1 MFAANRGVLD
11 KVTGG
16 FIVAD
21 TAAVIEAK
29 LAAFGADVANIKS
42 IVATD
47 ATVRVSEA
55 VFAANRGVLDKVAG
69 GFIVS
74 DTAINIQANLVALGA
89 DVAYIRSMVATNAPP
104 TVPIAQFDSFGAL
117 LNKLSGGFSISDT
130 AANIGAA
137 LTSLVADNGHLAT
150 ITATGG
156 PLTVSAAA
164 FLADETTLNKVIDGI
179 EIADTTTHFA
189 ADALQLL
196 ADFGH
201 VRAVAFTDPG
211 APAITLTVAQAT
223 QAQPLLAKIVSGYV
237 LNETS
242 ASGVT
247 TLGHGDN
254 LTIAAAPGDDTITGG
269 GVNETFVFGDNF
281 DHAVLTD
288 FSSHISGAG
297 HDIIQLAKTDYG
309 SFSLLTQNEASP
321 QGANVSLKGASGDVL
336 VIENLTL
343 GALNGASADFKFA

>member
-1 MFAANRGVLD
+1 MRCQ
-11 KVTGG
+11 
-16 FIVAD
+16 I
-21 TAAVIEAK
+21 
-29 LAAFGADVANIKS
+29 
-42 IVATD
+42 
-47 ATVRVSEA
+47 
-55 VFAANRGVLDKVAG
+55 
-69 GFIVS
+69 
-74 DTAINIQANLVALGA
+74 
-89 DVAYIRSMVATNAPP
+89 
-104 TVPIAQFDSFGAL
+104 
-117 LNKLSGGFSISDT
+117 
-130 AANIGAA
+130 
-137 LTSLVADNGHLAT
+137 
-150 ITATGG
+150 
-156 PLTVSAAA
+156 
-164 FLADETTLNKVIDGI
+164 
-179 EIADTTTHFA
+179 
-189 ADALQLL
+189 L

-211 APAITLTVAQAT
+211 APTITLTVAQAT

-254 LTIAAAPGDDTITGG
+254 LTITAVPGDDTITGG

-309 SFSLLTQNEASP
+309 SFSLLTQNEAS
-321 QGANVSLKGASGDVL
+321 QHGANVSLKGASGDVL

-343 GALNGASADFKFA
+343 SALNAASADFKFV